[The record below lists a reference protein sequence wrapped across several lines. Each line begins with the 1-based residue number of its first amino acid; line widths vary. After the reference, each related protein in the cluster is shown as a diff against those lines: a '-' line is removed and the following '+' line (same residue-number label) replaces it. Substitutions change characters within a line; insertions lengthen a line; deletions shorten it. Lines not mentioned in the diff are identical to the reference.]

1 MDNHITNDPNNPINW
16 GGENPTCNSCGETLN
31 CFFDYEDVCTECFNA
46 ELTECCEAKFI
57 GETSK
62 CSDCNENA
70 TTI

>member
-1 MDNHITNDPNNPINW
+1 MDSHIANDPNNPINW
-16 GGENPTCNSCGETLN
+16 NGENATCNCCGETLDMS
-31 CFFDYEDVCTECFNA
+31 DYEETCNECFNI

-57 GETSK
+57 DETSK